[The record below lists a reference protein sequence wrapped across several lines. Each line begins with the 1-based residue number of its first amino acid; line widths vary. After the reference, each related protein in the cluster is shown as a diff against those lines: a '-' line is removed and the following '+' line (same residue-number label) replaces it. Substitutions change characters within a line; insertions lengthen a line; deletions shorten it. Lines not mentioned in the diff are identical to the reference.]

1 MPLKLKITIHFN
13 NCFYIIFY
21 PDSAFPGQL
30 CEASRNHQKLLLSYP
45 RSLESQAIKQLSNNH
60 ESYIMVEDF
69 AAIIDG
75 WHDFYMLAGSAAA
88 TLLGLLFVA
97 VSLHID
103 KIAKTRNSSDVVE
116 FARRTLSNFLVILAV
131 AFIFV
136 IPGQSPYGTGIPLL
150 LLGLVEMWRTA
161 KLWKRF
167 EFGSKEERV
176 LGTVQFRSSLLIP
189 NTVCYLAQIFISVE
203 LLYGNTNYLGWMTMV
218 IIWLL
223 IDASESAWILM
234 LRLAEITQEKLN

>member
-1 MPLKLKITIHFN
+1 
-13 NCFYIIFY
+13 
-21 PDSAFPGQL
+21 
-30 CEASRNHQKLLLSYP
+30 
-45 RSLESQAIKQLSNNH
+45 
-60 ESYIMVEDF
+60 MVEDF

-103 KIAKTRNSSDVVE
+103 TIAKAKKSGDVVE
-116 FARRTLSNFLVILAV
+116 FARRTLSNFLVILTF

-136 IPGQSPYGTGIPLL
+136 IPRQSPYGTGIPLL
-150 LLGLVEMWRTA
+150 LLGLLEMWRTA
-161 KLWKRF
+161 KLWKKF
-167 EFGSKEERV
+167 EFGSKEQRV
-176 LGTVQFRSSLLIP
+176 LDIAQFRSSHLIP
-189 NTVCYLAQIFISVE
+189 NTVCYLTQIFISVE

-223 IDASESAWILM
+223 IDASESAWVLM
-234 LRLAEITQEKLN
+234 LRLAELKQEKLN

>member
-1 MPLKLKITIHFN
+1 MN
-13 NCFYIIFY
+13 Y
-21 PDSAFPGQL
+21 
-30 CEASRNHQKLLLSYP
+30 
-45 RSLESQAIKQLSNNH
+45 
-60 ESYIMVEDF
+60 ESYMMAEDF
-69 AAIIDG
+69 AAIIVG

-103 KIAKTRNSSDVVE
+103 TIAKARKSGDVVE
-116 FARRTLSNFLVILAV
+116 FARRTLSNFLVILAF

-167 EFGSKEERV
+167 EFERKEQRV
-176 LGTVQFRSSLLIP
+176 LDIAQFRSSLLIP
-189 NTVCYLAQIFISVE
+189 NTVCYLTQIFISVE
-203 LLYGNTNYLGWMTMV
+203 LLYGNTDYLGWMTMV

-234 LRLAEITQEKLN
+234 LRLAEIKQDKLN